1 VAITTHTDNA
11 RRKTERASWDLRCP
25 FLVKKLPCAKPTP
38 ICGVHLQQAN
48 RRSANRTATDNKHSI
63 AFEMLIPPV
72 LPRMKQPDER
82 AAFRIKSTQ
91 VRTLVRIA
99 VVAGESEVFAVVP
112 SAMLSSNDVL
122 DVIGEERLH
131 ALRKATVFA
140 AMIGTFT
147 GGLPE
152 PLVHQAA

>member
-1 VAITTHTDNA
+1 MHKLLIACCLQQTYNA
-11 RRKTERASWDLRCP
+11 RRKIGKASWDLRCP

-63 AFEMLIPPV
+63 AFEVLIPPV

-112 SAMLSSNDVL
+112 SPML
-122 DVIGEERLH
+122 
-131 ALRKATVFA
+131 
-140 AMIGTFT
+140 
-147 GGLPE
+147 
-152 PLVHQAA
+152 